1 MMDIFKPDYVK
12 LVKFSKI
19 LKIAKKCSVKI
30 SKAGHFILSYYPIKC
45 YNMIDLNNEEKKKS

>member
-30 SKAGHFILSYYPIKC
+30 SKAGHFILSYYPDK
-45 YNMIDLNNEEKKKS
+45 ML